1 MHEVTVF
8 KNPEFGSVRALL
20 IGGEP
25 WFVGKD
31 VAERL
36 GYSNA
41 SKAVITH
48 VDNEDKHFE
57 MMPISG
63 SQNGNR
69 VKTAI
74 INESGLYSLILSSK
88 LPSAKAF
95 KRWITGEVL
104 PSIRKTGAYSKDD
117 SETDVETIIRC
128 AEIMCSC
135 RPENKPEVIRILKN
149 IIPGIDTLEVLREPE
164 VPRAVT
170 PIMDEDGC
178 LIDVLGRRQPPRDGC
193 KNPFDYKG
201 MQRFCTVRKL
211 TDMEIAKEIGC
222 TGQQVYKWR
231 TGRSKP
237 TDFYRSRLCALF
249 GVPERYFNTTGGKR

>member
-1 MHEVTVF
+1 MNEVTVF
-8 KNPEFGSVRALL
+8 ENPEFGTIRTML
-20 IGGEP
+20 IGDEP

-36 GYSNA
+36 GYANPQ
-41 SKAVITH
+41 KAVRSHI
-48 VDNEDKHFE
+48 DSEDRTVTDSFTV
-57 MMPISG
+57 
-63 SQNGNR
+63 NGTK
-69 VKTAI
+69 VVL

-88 LPSAKAF
+88 LPSAKSF
-95 KRWITGEVL
+95 KRWITSEVL
-104 PSIRKTGAYSKDD
+104 PAIRKTGKYSRQGQ
-117 SETDVETIIRC
+117 ELDVDTVIRC
-128 AEIMCSC
+128 AELVCKC
-135 RPENKPEVIRILKN
+135 PQENKPEVIQILKK
-149 IIPGIDTLEVLREPE
+149 IMPE
-164 VPRAVT
+164 IESCEDLVQDFSVPT
-170 PIMDEDGC
+170 FDEDGC

-231 TGRSKP
+231 TGKSKP